1 VSNNELVY
9 AAFFYVPDV
18 TVGHGWTENYKTII
32 DIFCRSATKVGLIP
46 VHIHPRNVKPIT
58 ETHYQCEDVDTS
70 QLMFYRELA
79 YLDFINYCS
88 APAIL
93 SDPDQVFVQK
103 PPPLYNNLARVVYR
117 PNDYAAFN
125 GPRMYMPK
133 FTVLQKRTVDR
144 MSMMLPRY
152 KAWDGDSIAF
162 ADAVREYWFTNSY
175 DKHIDFVHPDSYIS
189 RPIFLEKQL
198 NENLYDV
205 YMMHFKGNS
214 AKNEMIEFAKKAA
227 I

>member
-1 VSNNELVY
+1 MNNNELVY

-18 TVGHGWTENYKTII
+18 TVGHGWTENYKTIV

-46 VHIHPRNVKPIT
+46 VHIHPKSVKPLT
-58 ETHYQCEDVDTS
+58 NLHYECKDVNTAL
-70 QLMFYRELA
+70 LMYYREIA
-79 YLDFINYCS
+79 YLEFINQCS
-88 APAIL
+88 EPTIL

-117 PNDYAAFN
+117 FNDYASFN

-133 FTVLQKRTVDR
+133 FTVLQRRTIDR

-152 KAWDGDSIAF
+152 KAWDGDSLAF
-162 ADAVREYWFTNSY
+162 ADAVREYMMLTNKNHVQFA
-175 DKHIDFVHPDSYIS
+175 DPDCYIS
-189 RPIFLEKQL
+189 RPAVFAACDNVPMKNI
-198 NENLYDV
+198 

>member
-1 VSNNELVY
+1 MNNNELVY

-46 VHIHPRNVKPIT
+46 VHIHPQNVKPIT
-58 ETHYQCEDVDTS
+58 ETHYQCDDVDTS

-93 SDPDQVFVQK
+93 SDPDQIFVQK
-103 PPPLYNNLARVVYR
+103 PPPLYNSLARVVYR
-117 PNDYAAFN
+117 PNDYATFN
-125 GPRMYMPK
+125 GPRMFMPK
-133 FTVLQKRTVDR
+133 FTIIQRRTVDR
-144 MSMMLPRY
+144 MNMMIPKL
-152 KAWDGDSIAF
+152 KAWDGDSLAC
-162 ADAVREYWFTNSY
+162 ADAVREYMMLSNRN
-175 DKHIDFVHPDSYIS
+175 HIQFADPDYYIS
-189 RPIFLEKQL
+189 RPVFLQEQQKMKT
-198 NENLYDV
+198 V

-214 AKNEMIEFAKKAA
+214 AKNEMIEFARKAA